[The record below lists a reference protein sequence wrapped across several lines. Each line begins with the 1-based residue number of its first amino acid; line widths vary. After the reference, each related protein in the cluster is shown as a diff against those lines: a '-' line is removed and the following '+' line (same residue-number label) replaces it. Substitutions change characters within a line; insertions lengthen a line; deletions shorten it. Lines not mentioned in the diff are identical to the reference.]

1 MSEEKRRGL
10 EERERERERQGTVV
24 FRQLPLD
31 IE

>member
-10 EERERERERQGTVV
+10 EERERERQGTVV